1 MEATAQLLT
10 VLGLV
15 LGTVDYALLI
25 RRRGEARRREAALH
39 AVQLTGLQG
48 LVRVMLAYEA

>member
-48 LVRVMLAYEA
+48 LVRVMLADEA